1 MADTLTTTI
10 GLLDVVA
17 TYDGAGN
24 ATGLAVRYL
33 RTITDQTTGAVYTT
47 IRGPFQLSIVNY
59 ATMLTALANAMP
71 GPGQG
76 T

>member
-24 ATGLAVRYL
+24 ATGLAVRYI
-33 RTITDQTTGAVYTT
+33 RTVTDQTTGAVYTMT
-47 IRGPFQLSIVNY
+47 RGPFQLSVQTY
-59 ATMLTALANAMP
+59 ATVLTALANAMP

>member
-10 GLLDVVA
+10 GVFDIVA

-33 RTITDQTTGAVYTT
+33 RTVTNLTTGAVYTMV
-47 IRGPFQLSIVNY
+47 RGPFQLSTQTYGNL
-59 ATMLTALANAMP
+59 LTTLQGAMP
-71 GPGQG
+71 APGQG
-76 T
+76 S